1 MAHNV
6 NIKSVAGYGFLR
18 HNSQLIKVSKS
29 DEEINE
35 IKSFD
40 GHHIHLYI
48 LLDCVQF
55 IQSII
60 RKRAKIIIIVLAA
73 AAAVLVENR
82 LSSSVNP
89 LVGLHNQPVPSV

>member
-6 NIKSVAGYGFLR
+6 NIKLVAGYRFLR

-73 AAAVLVENR
+73 AVVVENR

>member
-73 AAAVLVENR
+73 AVVVENR

-89 LVGLHNQPVPSV
+89 LVGLHNQPAPSV

>member
-73 AAAVLVENR
+73 AVVVENR